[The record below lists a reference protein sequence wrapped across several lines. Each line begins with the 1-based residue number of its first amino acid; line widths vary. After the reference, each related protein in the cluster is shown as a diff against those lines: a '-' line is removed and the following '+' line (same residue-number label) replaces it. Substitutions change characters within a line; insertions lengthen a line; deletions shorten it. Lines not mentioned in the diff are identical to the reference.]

1 MKKKIFVLLI
11 LLITIFFSFNIVCA
25 GNFTDLSNEID
36 DKDSIILDDDVILNQ
51 ETSGEEEV
59 FKSGIEINNKNM
71 TIEGNNHVISGKDS
85 QGNQV
90 RIFNISGSNVTL
102 SNMVLSSASFNGSGG
117 AIYLDNQSFLT
128 LNNITFRDNSAL
140 GLYGEGG
147 GIFSEG
153 RFVISN
159 CTFENNYASGAAGAI
174 YGVSLVKPNSTD
186 FTIRGTTFKNNTAKW
201 YGGAILGNYFMQFD
215 SCLFENNS
223 AFGGAALHYALAYYV
238 DDYAQIL
245 FNNCR
250 FISNMATEGGT
261 TSTSSFSKILF
272 NRCNFTSNRAS
283 RGGVFYRNS
292 VATST
297 FDNCS
302 FENNSAKMGAIFYL
316 DTAEGELDTPLG
328 FVNVYNC
335 IINSNIVSDK
345 ASILYGKSANIQI
358 NNSLIANSFNNPIY
372 TGKGYIVLTNSNIT
386 NYTSNFITQFLSG
399 TIIVENNTW
408 QFNNSNNKISASKN
422 SVIFNEYVPDLL
434 GIDLTGD
441 SLISAINRN
450 VEDGECSSVYVR
462 LNGTNYVISQR
473 RDSKYSN
480 YTVHVNEYEGY
491 VKEFRPRSECF
502 VLSKVYSNGWGFS
515 NGGWDDSLLNEK
527 VEAIASDMALNE
539 KITMEAL
546 ELILQTKKING
557 VGHLLIVAPNGTWG
571 NIITYKG
578 NDYIS
583 MGVLGDGGF
592 IVSPNSPEFRQEG
605 YLSHIDD
612 PVLENINLSSRDE
625 YGDYKNC
632 IVAHYVILNDIG
644 FSDGIYVSNDD
655 GKFVNESYGQYC
667 DEFWFK
673 DEFFPSTQIPHCLDY
688 LHLGTYYVLN
698 KTILSQNVT
707 RGYNSDYIYA
717 VQLFNTNGDY
727 LANEEVNVIVNGKA
741 NVYVTNK
748 EGKINILFSKLTANQ
763 SIKVIN
769 PITGEVALNSIKV
782 VPRLVGSNIVMDY
795 FDGSSYTVK
804 VYDESGKP
812 VKAGQVVTV
821 KLNKKTYKIK
831 TNSKGVATLTIP
843 NTLIPSTYSL
853 SATFTGQTIKNTI
866 KVKQILKTK
875 NTIVKKSSKKAF
887 LTATLKSS
895 KNKAIKGKLLTFKF
909 NGKTYKS
916 KTNSKGV
923 ATVTL
928 TKSVL
933 NKLKVGKNYLLSVVY
948 LKDTVKSK
956 ISVKS

>member
-128 LNNITFRDNSAL
+128 LNNVTFRDNSAL

-147 GIFSEG
+147 GVFSEG

-853 SATFTGQTIKNTI
+853 SATFAGQTIKNTI

-875 NTIVKKSSKKAF
+875 NAIVKKSSKKAF

-909 NGKTYKS
+909 NGKTYKA

-933 NKLKVGKNYLLSVVY
+933 NKLKAGKTYLLSVVY